1 VPPHIIAM
9 QVEAVRGHSY
19 GILRTRAGANVL
31 ENMEQLILRQL
42 VEAIPISADS
52 PHLGKRLRE
61 LGLSPDGTCLVLSIL
76 RDGLPLRPPF
86 EDIALKPEDLIVLY
100 GNHVDLDAVV
110 NKLLS
115 RG

>member
-1 VPPHIIAM
+1 
-9 QVEAVRGHSY
+9 
-19 GILRTRAGANVL
+19 
-31 ENMEQLILRQL
+31 
-42 VEAIPISADS
+42 
-52 PHLGKRLRE
+52 
-61 LGLSPDGTCLVLSIL
+61 VLSIL